1 MSNYSPKLFIHVILF
16 ATSTDTESIP
26 LVLAINTTALGL
38 PKVYQLLPSTKS
50 PKASD
55 QSEQHSGTS
64 VGFGLVVQ
72 HAYLVRSQGFART
85 RVGRLSSVASSYTLG
100 IEDVG
105 QLDSEIAS

>member
-1 MSNYSPKLFIHVILF
+1 MIIFIHVIIF

-26 LVLAINTTALGL
+26 LVLIINTTALGL
-38 PKVYQLLPSTKS
+38 SKIYRLLPSTKF

-72 HAYLVRSQGFART
+72 HAYLVRSQGFVRT